1 MQPEN
6 DAAMGEAE
14 GACAAPLPAAL
25 IESSRRTTIICA
37 LTIEVGAKDG
47 VVIGERADRVAW
59 AADAWRIWTS
69 YALAGWGDERKLASV
84 DEVEIRRKPLAKN
97 IVLVTLVLTFVI
109 GDAGISEAE
118 AKRQFWTLVEGAWS
132 SVRRAA

>member
-6 DAAMGEAE
+6 DQNEA
-14 GACAAPLPAAL
+14 
-25 IESSRRTTIICA
+25 IEFQPVTVTQVARRTTIICA
-37 LTIEVGAKDG
+37 LTIEVAAKDG

-59 AADAWRIWTS
+59 AADAWRIWTG
-69 YALAGWGDERKLASV
+69 YALAGWDDARQLASV

-97 IVLVTLVLTFVI
+97 IVLVTLTLTFVSGG
-109 GDAGISEAE
+109 GDGAISEAE
-118 AKRQFWTLVEGAWS
+118 AKRQFWALVEGAWS

>member
-1 MQPEN
+1 MQPETEHT
-6 DAAMGEAE
+6 DAAEA
-14 GACAAPLPAAL
+14 PPPVTVTTV
-25 IESSRRTTIICA
+25 SRRTTIICA

-59 AADAWRIWTS
+59 AADAWRIWTG
-69 YALAGWGDERKLASV
+69 YALAGWDDERQLASV

-97 IVLVTLVLTFVI
+97 IVLVTLTLTFVK
-109 GDAGISEAE
+109 GVGEVAISEAE
-118 AKRQFWTLVEGAWS
+118 AKRQFWALVEGAWF